1 MARPPGIRGLK
12 PRCYYILLSLAEGDR
27 HGQAIAR
34 DVLELSGGQVRLWPA
49 ALYGSLDEL
58 HEDGWIQEV
67 DERRGRP
74 ADVSEKHRIYRLTPR
89 GRQVVAAETERLDGL
104 VREARSRMRPRTGE
118 SS

>member
-1 MARPPGIRGLK
+1 MARPSGIRGLK
-12 PRCYYILLSLAEGDR
+12 PRCYYILLSLADSDR

-34 DVLELSGGQVRLWPA
+34 DVLELSGGQVHLWPA

-74 ADVSEKHRIYRLTPR
+74 ADASEKHRIYRLTR
-89 GRQVVAAETERLDGL
+89 AGRQVVAAETARLESL
-104 VREARSRMRPRTGE
+104 VREARARMKPRPGE
-118 SS
+118 SL

>member
-1 MARPPGIRGLK
+1 MATPPGIRGLK
-12 PRCYYILLSLAEGDR
+12 PRCYYILLSLADGDR

-34 DVLELSGGQVRLWPA
+34 DVLELSGGQVTLWPA

-58 HEDGWIQEV
+58 REDGWIQEV

-74 ADVSEKHRIYRLTPR
+74 ADASDKQRIYRLTR
-89 GRQVVAAETERLDGL
+89 AGHRVVAAETARLEAL
-104 VREARSRMRPRTGE
+104 VREARARMRPRTGE